1 MSTTTNGNQELR
13 TEDEALSVLLDA
25 DIDKVMAGLDRIVEA
40 APTYEKLFMRW
51 QRQHWSTEDF
61 DFTEDARQWAD
72 PDLIGDEEREFL
84 LFGFSQFFL
93 GEERV
98 TVELLPFAMGA
109 PSHEAQAFLTTQ
121 ISDEAKHM
129 VFFDRFYREV
139 LGASAATIGDMLD
152 QQRPN
157 VNEDWERLFNGILH
171 DCAERLRKDP
181 SDFAALVRGITVYMV
196 VIEGTLAL
204 TGARF
209 IIRSLKERGWFPGFT
224 AGFTAVNR
232 DESRHV
238 GFGVKFLAD
247 AIQADPANARIVED
261 TLKET
266 LPVATLVFVPQGV
279 EDPYD
284 FETPFYHSSEIFEY
298 AMKALVQEAGG
309 DGARSGDA
317 RRCGVSTATAPKPR
331 PGRPSTGARER
342 ILEAGL
348 EVLKADAY
356 AGLTV
361 AKVAARAGEN
371 KALIAY
377 HFGSKQGLVAAAGRM
392 LGEQIT
398 AAVTE
403 AVGDANTIEGVVRGA
418 LDGIW
423 DLMDRDVRVA
433 RVYFD
438 LSAVSVV
445 EDEVR
450 DVMNAERS
458 MWREVLLELLGNAE
472 PALRRPK
479 AEGLAVLISA
489 GIGGLAL
496 ERVEAG
502 DTRALGRARELFVR
516 SVVAAARS

>member
-1 MSTTTNGNQELR
+1 MSTTTNGTRELK
-13 TEDEALSVLLDA
+13 TEDEALRVLLDA

-40 APTYEKLFMRW
+40 APSYKKLFMRW

-61 DFTEDARQWAD
+61 DFSEDARQWAD
-72 PDLIGDEEREFL
+72 PNLITDEEREFL

-152 QQRPN
+152 QQRVN
-157 VNEDWERLFNGILH
+157 VNDDWELLFNGILH

-209 IIRSLKERGWFPGFT
+209 IIRSLKGRGWFPGFT

-247 AIQADPANARIVED
+247 AIQADPANARIIEE

-266 LPVATLVFVPQGV
+266 LPIATLVFVPKGV
-279 EDPYD
+279 DDPYD
-284 FETPFYHSSEIFEY
+284 FETPFYHSREIFEY
-298 AMKALVQEAGG
+298 AMKALSKKLA
-309 DGARSGDA
+309 AM
-317 RRCGVSTATAPKPR
+317 
-331 PGRPSTGARER
+331 
-342 ILEAGL
+342 GL
-348 EVLKADAY
+348 DPAML
-356 AGLTV
+356 
-361 AKVAARAGEN
+361 
-371 KALIAY
+371 
-377 HFGSKQGLVAAAGRM
+377 AAA
-392 LGEQIT
+392 
-398 AAVTE
+398 A
-403 AVGDANTIEGVVRGA
+403 
-418 LDGIW
+418 
-423 DLMDRDVRVA
+423 
-433 RVYFD
+433 
-438 LSAVSVV
+438 
-445 EDEVR
+445 
-450 DVMNAERS
+450 
-458 MWREVLLELLGNAE
+458 
-472 PALRRPK
+472 
-479 AEGLAVLISA
+479 
-489 GIGGLAL
+489 
-496 ERVEAG
+496 
-502 DTRALGRARELFVR
+502 
-516 SVVAAARS
+516 

>member
-1 MSTTTNGNQELR
+1 MSTTTNGTQELR

-25 DIDKVMAGLDRIVEA
+25 DIDKVMTGLDRIVEA
-40 APTYEKLFMRW
+40 APSYQKLFMRW

-72 PDLIGDEEREFL
+72 PNLITDEEREFL

-109 PSHEAQAFLTTQ
+109 PSHEAQVFLTTQ

-152 QQRPN
+152 KQRPN
-157 VNEDWERLFNGILH
+157 VNADWERLFDGILH

-181 SDFAALVRGITVYMV
+181 SDFPALVRGITVYMI

-247 AIQADPANARIVED
+247 AIQADPANAKVIED

-266 LPVATLVFVPQGV
+266 LPVATLVFVPRGV
-279 EDPYD
+279 ENPYD
-284 FETPFYHSSEIFEY
+284 FQTPFYHSREIFEY
-298 AMKALVQEAGG
+298 AMKALSKKLA
-309 DGARSGDA
+309 AM
-317 RRCGVSTATAPKPR
+317 
-331 PGRPSTGARER
+331 
-342 ILEAGL
+342 GL
-348 EVLKADAY
+348 DPAVL
-356 AGLTV
+356 
-361 AKVAARAGEN
+361 
-371 KALIAY
+371 
-377 HFGSKQGLVAAAGRM
+377 AAA
-392 LGEQIT
+392 
-398 AAVTE
+398 V
-403 AVGDANTIEGVVRGA
+403 
-418 LDGIW
+418 
-423 DLMDRDVRVA
+423 
-433 RVYFD
+433 
-438 LSAVSVV
+438 
-445 EDEVR
+445 
-450 DVMNAERS
+450 
-458 MWREVLLELLGNAE
+458 
-472 PALRRPK
+472 
-479 AEGLAVLISA
+479 
-489 GIGGLAL
+489 
-496 ERVEAG
+496 
-502 DTRALGRARELFVR
+502 
-516 SVVAAARS
+516 